1 VCNAIPLK
9 ENYVCQVCR
18 MAIKEGIRTGGRSA
32 RVQQSIHTAIRD
44 LLLEHDRS
52 MLSVPLIAARA
63 GVTPSTIYRR
73 WGDLT
78 TLLADAAVERLR
90 PDIPVNCGNLREDLQ
105 TWTEQY
111 LDEMSSAPGRE
122 LMRDVVASSAATCS
136 GKCSA
141 IARDQLQIIIERALA
156 RGETAPPA
164 EELMDAIV
172 APMVYRIL
180 YAEAPPSLERMH
192 QLIDICLARQV

>member
-1 VCNAIPLK
+1 MQSRLK
-9 ENYVCQVCR
+9 QILCVKVCR

-32 RVQQSIHTAIRD
+32 RVQESIHAAIRD

-52 MLSVPLIAARA
+52 TLSVPLIAARA

-90 PDIPVNCGNLREDLQ
+90 PDIPINCGSLREDLQ
-105 TWTEQY
+105 NWTEQY

-122 LMRDVVASSAATCS
+122 LMRDVVASSASVCS
-136 GKCSA
+136 GKCAA
-141 IARDQLQIIIERALA
+141 IVRDQLQIIIDRALA
-156 RGETAPPA
+156 RGEAAPPA
-164 EELMDAIV
+164 EELVDAIV

-180 YAEAPPSLERMH
+180 YAEAPPNLERMY
-192 QLIDICLARQV
+192 QLIDICLARHG